1 MRLKMNRRQ
10 KGAALVEYGLLVAG
24 VALVATAAV
33 SIFGT
38 KTGNLI
44 ASIAAVLPGANAEDN
59 APINVGQLLET
70 TDGTTVDGGI
80 RLRITAADGPE
91 SILANSDTKRLD
103 DNLGVKVEQL
113 ILDPR

>member
-1 MRLKMNRRQ
+1 MSLKMNRRQ

-44 ASIAAVLPGANAEDN
+44 ASIAAVLPGAHEKDN
-59 APINVGQLLET
+59 APITIGQLIET
-70 TDGTTVDGGI
+70 TDGAAATPIELDIVD
-80 RLRITAADGPE
+80 
-91 SILANSDTKRLD
+91 ILGNSAQKRLD
-103 DNLGVKVEQL
+103 VNQGVNVEAL
-113 ILDPR
+113 IIDTAD

>member
-1 MRLKMNRRQ
+1 MSLKMNRRQ

-70 TDGTTVDGGI
+70 TDGTAGAPI
-80 RLRITAADGPE
+80 QLRITAADGVNG
-91 SILANSDTKRLD
+91 ILANSNTKRLD
-103 DNLGVKVEQL
+103 DNLGVKVEAL
-113 ILDPR
+113 IIDPR